1 MPRQTWSLCIA
12 LSLFAGGVAAQ
23 NGEEADLASVYGGA
37 DFVTIATGGRQPL
50 AQAPAAATVVTAE
63 DIKAIGATELNQVLE
78 TVPGFHTAISGPGY
92 NPVYIIRGI
101 FTSEQNPQ
109 VLVLINGIPIT
120 NLFAGNRSQGWGG
133 MPVQDISR
141 IEIIRG
147 PGSALYGADAYAG
160 TINIVTKTAD
170 EIPGL
175 VAGVRAGSFNSR
187 EAWLQHGT
195 NVGELSSAFSLE
207 LSGTDGFRKTVESD
221 LQTAFDAGP
230 GKASLA
236 PGPVN
241 TQVDRVDARGDLGW
255 RLWRLRMGYQGR
267 RNIGTGVGGAQALDP
282 VGKVDADRINGDLTY
297 DNPNFAPNWD
307 VSTQLSYFESVTRSD
322 LILFPP
328 GAFGFPDGVIG
339 NPYVYERHYRLGT
352 SAFYTGIADHRLRF
366 GAGLTYGDMYRIRET
381 KNFSLGP
388 GGFPPMPLGGL
399 QDVSDSAPFIRPHN
413 RRARYLFAQ
422 DEWAITSDWHLTAGV
437 RYDNYSDFG
446 STTNPRLALVWQA
459 RHDLTAKV
467 LYGRAFRAPSFA
479 ELYNINNP
487 VALGNPALK
496 PETINTAELAFDYQ
510 PVNRWRTSLS
520 VFQYTL
526 DDIIRFVPDPA
537 PASSAT
543 ARNSGSQV
551 GHGFEWEVSWEA
563 RKNLRLSGN
572 YAFQRAT
579 DKRTDTAAANAPQ
592 QQIYLRAD
600 WQVQPHWTL
609 NTQAKWIADRKRAAG
624 DSRPPIGDYTLVD
637 VTARYRPLRHHLSF
651 AFSVRNIFNQDAR
664 EPSLAP
670 GFVPNDLPLAGR
682 SFYLQASYGD

>member
-1 MPRQTWSLCIA
+1 MPWQTWSLCIA
-12 LSLFAGGVAAQ
+12 LALATGDVAAQ

-50 AQAPAAATVVTAE
+50 AQAPAAATVITAD

-92 NPVYIIRGI
+92 NPVYVIRGI
-101 FTSEQNPQ
+101 YTSDLNPQ
-109 VLVLINGIPIT
+109 VLVLINGIPVT
-120 NLFAGNRSQGWGG
+120 NLLAGNRSQGWGG

-160 TINIVTKTAD
+160 TINIVTKTAE

-175 VAGVRAGSFNSR
+175 VAGVRAGSFNTR
-187 EAWLQHGT
+187 EGWVQHGM
-195 NVGELSSAFSLE
+195 NAGELSSAFSLE
-207 LSGTDGFRKTVESD
+207 LGSTDGFHKIIDAD
-221 LQTAFDAGP
+221 LQTLIDTNTGQN
-230 GKASLA
+230 ASLA

-241 TQVDRVDARGDLGW
+241 TQVNRIDARGDLAW

-267 RNIGTGVGGAQALDP
+267 RDLGTGVGGAQALDP
-282 VGKVDADRINGDLTY
+282 VGEVNADRINADLTY
-297 DNPNFAPNWD
+297 DNPNIAPDWD
-307 VSTQLSYFESVTRSD
+307 VSTQVSYFESITRSD
-322 LILFPP
+322 LVLFPP

-352 SAFYTGIADHRLRF
+352 SAFYTGITDHRLRF
-366 GAGLTYGDMYRIRET
+366 GAGFTYGDMYRIRET

-388 GGFPPMPLGGL
+388 GGIPMPLGGL
-399 QDVSDSAPFIRPHN
+399 QNVSDSAPFIRPHN
-413 RRARYLFAQ
+413 RRASYLFAQ
-422 DEWAITSDWHLTAGV
+422 DEWAITSDWHLTGGV

-446 STTNPRLALVWQA
+446 STINPRLALVWQA
-459 RHDLTAKV
+459 RHDLTAKM

-487 VALGNPALK
+487 VALGNPDLK

-510 PVNRWRTSLS
+510 PTTRWRTSLS
-520 VFQYTL
+520 LFNYTL
-526 DDIIRFVPDPA
+526 NDIIRFAPDPA
-537 PASSAT
+537 PATSTT

-572 YAFQRAT
+572 YALQRAT

-600 WQVQPHWTL
+600 WQIQPRWSL

-624 DSRPPIGDYTLVD
+624 DNRPPIADYTLVD
-637 VTARYRPLRHHLSF
+637 VTARYRPVKHRLSF
-651 AFSVRNIFNQDAR
+651 AFSVHNIFNQDAR

-670 GFVPNDLPLAGR
+670 GYVPNDLPLAGR